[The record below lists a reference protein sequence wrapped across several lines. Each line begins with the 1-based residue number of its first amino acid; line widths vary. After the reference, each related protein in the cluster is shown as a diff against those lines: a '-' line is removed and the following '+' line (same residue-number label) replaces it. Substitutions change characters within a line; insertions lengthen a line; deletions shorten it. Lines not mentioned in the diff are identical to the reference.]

1 MAKATE
7 TSIVE
12 TAVTA
17 PTPFDFATRDV
28 AAKAE
33 VGAELEVLDP
43 VTNEPVGVYITL
55 AGADSVVH
63 RKAVANISKRRFN
76 NQKGFRNKGF
86 DPEKMEAESIEILA
100 VCTLSWKGVTVD
112 GDPLPCSRD
121 NAIKM
126 YTRFPWLRE
135 QVEQFIGDRSAYLQD

>member
-1 MAKATE
+1 MTKATE
-7 TSIVE
+7 T
-12 TAVTA
+12 TPVTTPA
-17 PTPFDFATRDV
+17 PFDFASRDV

-33 VGAELEVLDP
+33 EGAELEVLDP
-43 VTNEPVGVYITL
+43 VTGEAVGAYITL

-63 RKAVANISKRRFN
+63 RQAVANISKRRFN

-86 DPEKMEAESIEILA
+86 DPERMEAESIEILA
-100 VCTLSWKGVTVD
+100 ACTLSWKGVTLE
-112 GDPLPCSRD
+112 GAALPCSRD

-135 QVEQFIGDRSAYLQD
+135 QVEAFISDRSEYLQD

>member
-1 MAKATE
+1 MTKATE
-7 TSIVE
+7 T
-12 TAVTA
+12 TPVTTPA
-17 PTPFDFATRDV
+17 PFDFASRDV

-33 VGAELEVLDP
+33 EGAELEVLDP
-43 VTNEPVGVYITL
+43 VTGEAVGAYITL

-86 DPEKMEAESIEILA
+86 DPERMEAESIEILA
-100 VCTLSWKGVTVD
+100 ACTLSWKGVTLE
-112 GDPLPCSRD
+112 GAALPCSRD

-135 QVEQFIGDRSAYLQD
+135 QVEAFISDRSEYLQD

>member
-1 MAKATE
+1 MTKATE
-7 TSIVE
+7 T
-12 TAVTA
+12 TPVTTPA
-17 PTPFDFATRDV
+17 PIDFASRDV

-33 VGAELEVLDP
+33 EGAELEVLDP
-43 VTNEPVGVYITL
+43 VTGEAVGAYITL

-86 DPEKMEAESIEILA
+86 DPERMEAESIEILA
-100 VCTLSWKGVTVD
+100 ACTLSWKGVTLE
-112 GDPLPCSRD
+112 GAALPCSRD

-135 QVEQFIGDRSAYLQD
+135 QVEAFISDRSEYLQD

>member
-1 MAKATE
+1 MTKATE
-7 TSIVE
+7 STAVE
-12 TAVTA
+12 NTVTA
-17 PTPFDFATRDV
+17 PAAFDFATRDV

-43 VTNEPVGVYITL
+43 VTNEPVGAYITL
-55 AGADSVVH
+55 AGADSTIH
-63 RKAVANISKRRFN
+63 RKATANVSKRRFN
-76 NQKGFRNKGF
+76 SQKGFRSKGF
-86 DPEKMEAESIEILA
+86 DVEKMEAESIEILA

-112 GDPLPCSRD
+112 GVPLPCSRD

>member
-1 MAKATE
+1 MTKATE
-7 TSIVE
+7 T
-12 TAVTA
+12 TPVTTPA
-17 PTPFDFATRDV
+17 PFDFASRDV

-33 VGAELEVLDP
+33 EGAELEVLDP
-43 VTNEPVGVYITL
+43 VTGEAVGAYITL

-76 NQKGFRNKGF
+76 NQKGFRNTGF
-86 DPEKMEAESIEILA
+86 DPERMEAESIEILA
-100 VCTLSWKGVTVD
+100 ACTLSWKGVTLE
-112 GDPLPCSRD
+112 GAALPCSRD

-135 QVEQFIGDRSAYLQD
+135 QVEAFISDRSEYLQD